1 MDGWNIKLPR
11 WLVPARRRGHE
22 ILDAPDVDTALRER
36 SHRDIDLSNRLLG
49 GTRALGLAF
58 RQAFA
63 EAGPDT
69 LSLLDVGSGS
79 GENLLLAARQA
90 RRAGVTLHLLALD
103 IDERLARR
111 AGSRGDSVCG
121 SAMALPFMNGA
132 VDVVVCSLLVHHFC
146 GDDLGQVIRELH
158 RVARKR
164 VIIHDLRRSWIAAG
178 GLWFASYPLG
188 FHPVSRHDGMTSVMR
203 GFTAGEL
210 QSLITDTTGVRPH
223 VAHRLGYRLVASWT
237 PERHM
242 PD

>member
-1 MDGWNIKLPR
+1 MGGWNVKLPR

-49 GTRALGLAF
+49 GSRALTLALHD
-58 RQAFA
+58 AFA
-63 EAGPDT
+63 VAGPRP

-79 GENLLLAARQA
+79 GENLLLASREARK
-90 RRAGVTLHLLALD
+90 AGVTLRPVALD
-103 IDERLARR
+103 IDERLARN
-111 AGSRGDSVCG
+111 ASLLGPSVCG
-121 SAMALPFMNGA
+121 SATALPFATGA

-146 GDDLGQVIRELH
+146 GDDLPQVVRELH
-158 RVARKR
+158 RVARFR

-178 GLWFASYPLG
+178 GLWFASFPLG
-188 FHPVSRHDGMTSVMR
+188 FHPVSRHDGVTSVMR

-210 QSLITDTTGVRPH
+210 ETLITEATGTHPH
-223 VAHRLGYRLVASWT
+223 VSHRLGYRLVASWA
-237 PERHM
+237 PERAR

>member
-1 MDGWNIKLPR
+1 MGGWNVRLPR

-22 ILDAPDVDTALRER
+22 ILDAPDIDTALRER

-49 GTRALGLAF
+49 GTRALSLALH
-58 RQAFA
+58 QAFA
-63 EAGPDT
+63 HAPPRT

-79 GENLLLAARQA
+79 GENLLLARRLARK
-90 RRAGVTLHLLALD
+90 AGVTLRPFALD

-111 AGSRGDSVCG
+111 STMQGASVCG
-121 SAMALPFMNGA
+121 SATALPFADGA

-146 GDDLGQVIRELH
+146 GDDLTQVVRELH
-158 RVARKR
+158 RVARYR

-178 GLWFASYPLG
+178 GLWVASFPLG

-210 QSLITDTTGVRPH
+210 ESLIAQVTGSSPEVS
-223 VAHRLGYRLVASWT
+223 HRLGYRLVASWA
-237 PERHM
+237 PERIGA
-242 PD
+242 D